1 MQPED
6 VQIVCR
12 SVSRRVT
19 RRGFLTLAAG
29 TSSLLLLSA
38 CGGAT
43 GPAAQKPDAKPAEAP
58 KPAAP
63 AATTAPA
70 APAAAAKP
78 TEAPKP
84 AAPAA
89 APAATTA
96 PAAQAPAATQAAPAS
111 KPATPNLKGT
121 SLSVLLSAGFVPEA
135 DPLFKK
141 QVEEGFNKETG
152 AQVTVEAVGNND
164 VQPKIAASIQ
174 SGTGPDIV
182 ILGHNWAHL
191 YKESL
196 ADVSD
201 LAEDIK
207 KNITGEFYPV
217 AEAYTKVDG
226 KYLAIPRGMVGTA
239 VHWRKSFFKEIGV
252 EKFPATLDEYHEVGK
267 KLKAKGHPLG
277 ESLGHSTGDPVFR
290 WYPQVWMYGGAEVD
304 QSGKV
309 AINSPETIA
318 AVKAIKDAWPEAYDE
333 TGVAW
338 DDTSNNRAF
347 LAETVAATQNGA
359 SVWWV
364 ARKDG
369 MPFLDDI
376 GLDFLPAGPKGQIVM
391 TSSEYWGVMKYTKNL
406 DAAKAFIRWAMSD
419 PVWMPWFELCG
430 SYYSG
435 IGPKQNNNPIWE
447 KFPPV
452 VRIFQKSPE
461 IARPLG
467 WPGPADQKVSLVQS
481 KYIIVDMFA
490 RAVQGESPEAA
501 VKWAETEMKQAYGQ
515 M

>member
-1 MQPED
+1 VKPDD
-6 VQIVCR
+6 VQVVDR
-12 SVSRRVT
+12 SRFRSVT
-19 RRGFLTLAAG
+19 RRGFLTLAASA
-29 TSSLLLLSA
+29 TSLLLLNA

-43 GPAAQKPDAKPAEAP
+43 APAAQKPDAKPTEPAKPAEAA
-58 KPAAP
+58 KP

-70 APAAAAKP
+70 
-78 TEAPKP
+78 
-84 AAPAA
+84 
-89 APAATTA
+89 
-96 PAAQAPAATQAAPAS
+96 AAQAPAATQAAPAS

-121 SLSVLLSAGFVPEA
+121 SISVLLSAGFVPEA
-135 DPLFKK
+135 DPFFKK
-141 QVEEGFNKETG
+141 QVEEGFVKETG
-152 AQVTVEAVGNND
+152 AQVSVEAVANND

-174 SGTGPDIV
+174 AGTGPDIV
-182 ILGHNWAHL
+182 MLGHNWAHL

-201 LAEDIK
+201 LAEDVK
-207 KNITGEFYPV
+207 KVTGEFYPV
-217 AEAYTKVDG
+217 PEAYTKVDG
-226 KYLAIPRGMVGTA
+226 KYLAIPRGIVGTA
-239 VHWRKSFFKEIGV
+239 VHWRKSWFKDVGA

-267 KLKAKGHPLG
+267 KLKQKGHPLG
-277 ESLGHSTGDPVFR
+277 ESLAHSTGDPVFR

-304 QSGKV
+304 AQGKV

-318 AVKAIKDAWPEAYDE
+318 AVKSIKEVWPQAYDE
-333 TGVAW
+333 AGTSW

-359 SVWWV
+359 SIWWV
-364 ARKDG
+364 ARNDK

-406 DAAKAFIRWAMSD
+406 DAVKAFLRWAMSD

-447 KFPPV
+447 KFPPA

-467 WPGPADQKVSLVQS
+467 FPGPPDQKVSLVQS

-490 RAVQGESPEAA
+490 KAVQGESPEAA
-501 VKWAETEMKQAYGQ
+501 VAWAEKEMKEAYGQ
-515 M
+515 T

>member
-1 MQPED
+1 MQPDD
-6 VQIVCR
+6 VQIVGR
-12 SVSRRVT
+12 SVFRSVT
-19 RRGFLTLAAG
+19 RRGFLALAAG
-29 TSSLLLLSA
+29 ASSLLLLNA

-58 KPAAP
+58 KPAEAAKP
-63 AATTAPA
+63 AAE
-70 APAAAAKP
+70 AKP

-135 DPLFKK
+135 DPFFKK

-174 SGTGPDIV
+174 AGTGPDIV
-182 ILGHNWAHL
+182 LLGHNWAHL

-201 LAEDIK
+201 VAEDVK

-217 AEAYTKVDG
+217 PEAYTKVDG

-239 VHWRKSFFKEIGV
+239 VHWRKSWFKEVGV

-290 WYPQVWMYGGAEVD
+290 WYPQVWMYGGREVD
-304 QSGKV
+304 EQGKV

-318 AVKAIKDAWPEAYDE
+318 AVKAIKDAWPESYDE

-364 ARKDG
+364 ARKDQ

-406 DAAKAFIRWAMSD
+406 DTAKAFIRWAMSD

-435 IGPKQNNNPIWE
+435 SGPKQNNNPIWD

-452 VRIFQKSPE
+452 VQIFKKSPE
-461 IARPLG
+461 IARALG

>member
-1 MQPED
+1 MKPED
-6 VQIVCR
+6 VQIVGR
-12 SVSRRVT
+12 SVLPRVT
-19 RRGFLTLAAG
+19 RRGFLLLAAG
-29 TSSLLLLSA
+29 GSSLLLLNA

-43 GPAAQKPDAKPAEAP
+43 APTAPKPTEPAKPAEAP
-58 KPAAP
+58 KPAE
-63 AATTAPA
+63 
-70 APAAAAKP
+70 AKP
-78 TEAPKP
+78 AEAAKP

-89 APAATTA
+89 APPPTTA
-96 PAAQAPAATQAAPAS
+96 PAAAQGPAGPQAAPAS
-111 KPATPNLKGT
+111 KPAMPNLKGT
-121 SLSVLLSAGFVPEA
+121 SLSVLLSAGFVPES
-135 DPLFKK
+135 DPFFKK

-174 SGTGPDIV
+174 AGTGPDIV
-182 ILGHNWAHL
+182 LLGHNWAHL

-201 LAEDIK
+201 VAEDVK
-207 KNITGEFYPV
+207 KNITGDFYPV
-217 AEAYTKVDG
+217 PEAYTKVDG

-239 VHWRKSFFKEIGV
+239 VHWRKSWFKEVGV

-267 KLKAKGHPLG
+267 KLKAKGRPLG

-290 WYPQVWMYGGAEVD
+290 WYPQIWMYGGSEVN
-304 QSGKV
+304 QQGKV

-318 AVKAIKDAWPEAYDE
+318 AVKAIKDAWPESYDE

-359 SVWWV
+359 SIWWV
-364 ARKDG
+364 ARNEK

-406 DAAKAFIRWAMSD
+406 DTAKAFIRWAMSD
-419 PVWMPWFELCG
+419 PIWMPWFELCG

-435 IGPKQNNNPIWE
+435 SGPKQNNNPIWD

-452 VRIFQKSPE
+452 VQIFKKSPE

-467 WPGPADQKVSLVQS
+467 YPGTPDQKVSLVQS

-490 RAVQGESPEAA
+490 KAVQGESPEAA
-501 VKWAETEMKQAYGQ
+501 VAWAEKEMKDAYGQ
-515 M
+515 T

>member
-1 MQPED
+1 LQPDD
-6 VQIVCR
+6 VRNVDR
-12 SVSRRVT
+12 PRTLPVS
-19 RRGFLTLAAG
+19 RRGFLLLGISAST
-29 TSSLLLLSA
+29 LLLLNA
-38 CGGAT
+38 CGEGAT
-43 GPAAQKPDAKPAEAP
+43 SPSAQKPVDKPAEAP
-58 KPAAP
+58 KP

-70 APAAAAKP
+70 APAAAAQP
-78 TEAPKP
+78 TQPGAAAKP
-84 AAPAA
+84 AEAAKPAG
-89 APAATTA
+89 
-96 PAAQAPAATQAAPAS
+96 AATQAAPAS
-111 KPATPNLKGT
+111 TTGAAPNLKGT
-121 SLSVLLSAGFVPEA
+121 TLSVLLSAGFVPES
-135 DPLFKK
+135 DPYFKK
-141 QVEEGFNKETG
+141 QVEEGFVKETG
-152 AQVTVEAVGNND
+152 AQVNVEAVGNND

-174 SGTGPDIV
+174 AGTGPDIV
-182 ILGHNWAHL
+182 LLGHNWAHL
-191 YKESL
+191 YKENL
-196 ADVSD
+196 VDVSD
-201 LAEDIK
+201 VAEDVK
-207 KNITGEFYPV
+207 KITGEFYPV
-217 AEAYTKVDG
+217 PEAYTKVDG

-239 VHWRKSFFKEIGV
+239 VHWRKSWFKEVGV

-290 WYPQVWMYGGAEVD
+290 WYPQVWMYGGREVNE
-304 QSGKV
+304 QGKV

-318 AVKAIKDAWPEAYDE
+318 AVKAIKDAWPESYDE
-333 TGVAW
+333 TGLAW

-364 ARKDG
+364 ARNEK

-406 DAAKAFIRWAMSD
+406 ETAKAFIRWAMSD

-435 IGPKQNNNPIWE
+435 SGPKQNNNPIWE
-447 KFPPV
+447 KFPPS
-452 VRIFQKSPE
+452 VRVFQKSPE

-467 WPGPADQKVSLVQS
+467 YPGPADQKVSLVQS

-490 RAVQGESPEAA
+490 KAVQGDSPEAA
-501 VKWAETEMKQAYGQ
+501 VAWAEKEMKDAYGQ
-515 M
+515 T

>member
-1 MQPED
+1 LKPED
-6 VQIVCR
+6 LQIVDR
-12 SVSRRVT
+12 STAPRLT
-19 RRGFLTLAAG
+19 RRGFLALAASA
-29 TSSLLLLSA
+29 SSVLLLNA

-43 GPAAQKPDAKPAEAP
+43 GPAAQKPDAKPTEAP
-58 KPAAP
+58 
-63 AATTAPA
+63 
-70 APAAAAKP
+70 AAAKP
-78 TEAPKP
+78 TEAPAAKPTEAAKP

-96 PAAQAPAATQAAPAS
+96 PAAQAPAATQAAPAAQPS
-111 KPATPNLKGT
+111 TPNLKGT
-121 SLSVLLSAGFVPEA
+121 TLSILLSAGFIPES
-135 DPLFKK
+135 DPFFKK

-174 SGTGPDIV
+174 AGTGPDIV
-182 ILGHNWAHL
+182 LLGHNWAHL
-191 YKESL
+191 YQESL

-201 LAEDIK
+201 VAEDVK
-207 KNITGEFYPV
+207 KITGDFYTVP
-217 AEAYTKVDG
+217 EAYSKVQG
-226 KYLAIPRGMVGTA
+226 KYLAIPRGIVGTA
-239 VHWRKSFFKEIGV
+239 VHWRKSYFKEVGV
-252 EKFPATLDEYHEVGK
+252 EKFPATLDEFHEVGK

-290 WYPQVWMYGGAEVD
+290 WYPQIWMYGGQEVD
-304 QSGKV
+304 TNGKV

-318 AVKAIKDAWPEAYDE
+318 AVKSIKEVWPEAYDE

-347 LAETVAATQNGA
+347 LAETIAATQNGA
-359 SVWWV
+359 SIWWV
-364 ARKDG
+364 ARNDK

-406 DAAKAFIRWAMSD
+406 DTAKAFLRWAMSD

-435 IGPKQNNNPIWE
+435 IGPKQNNNPIWD

-467 WPGPADQKVSLVQS
+467 YPGPADQKVSLVQS

-490 RAVQGESPEAA
+490 KAVQGESPEAA
-501 VKWAETEMKQAYGQ
+501 VAWAETEMKQAYGQ
-515 M
+515 S